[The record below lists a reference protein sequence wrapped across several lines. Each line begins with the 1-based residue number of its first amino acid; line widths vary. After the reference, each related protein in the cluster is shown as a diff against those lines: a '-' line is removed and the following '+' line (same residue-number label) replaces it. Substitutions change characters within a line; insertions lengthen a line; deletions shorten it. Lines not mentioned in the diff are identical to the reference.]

1 MESTAEHTHTER
13 RAEARP
19 GSRAA
24 SAGEPV
30 KPRNQRW
37 EILKRGR
44 IAIPLTVLALIALVT
59 IAAPL
64 FAPYSPTELL
74 GAPLLEPSGDHLL
87 GTDDFGR
94 DVLSRLIY
102 AGRVSLG
109 VAAGSV
115 AIATLA
121 GVTLGLIAGYTRGIF
136 NLIIMRAMDILLSF
150 PTIVLAIAMVAFLG
164 PSIRN
169 LIIIIGVIYTPR
181 FVRVVYGST
190 LQVSEAEYVQAAR
203 VVGSSNA
210 RILRTAVLP
219 NVMAPILVQIS
230 LSLGLAILVESGL
243 SFLGL
248 GAQPPTPTWGNMIS
262 SARPFMEFYPHLL
275 ISPSVV
281 IGVTI
286 LMLNT
291 LGDGLRDALDPR
303 LKGSK

>member
-1 MESTAEHTHTER
+1 MNTSANAVEQMDTSPKAAPAIQRLKSTR
-13 RAEARP
+13 
-19 GSRAA
+19 S
-24 SAGEPV
+24 
-30 KPRNQRW
+30 KRW
-37 EILKRGR
+37 DVLKRPR
-44 IAIPLTVLALIALVT
+44 VAFPLSVLVLIALTT

-64 FAPYSPTELL
+64 VAPYSPTKLL
-74 GAPLLEPSGDHLL
+74 GQPLLEPGGAHLL

-115 AIATLA
+115 ALATLA
-121 GVTLGLIAGYTRGIF
+121 GVTLGLIAGYARGW
-136 NLIIMRAMDILLSF
+136 LESLIMRAMDILLSF
-150 PTIVLAIAMVAFLG
+150 PTIVFAIAMVAFLG

-181 FVRVVYGST
+181 FTRIVYGST
-190 LQVSEAEYVQAAR
+190 LQVAEAEYVQAAR
-203 VVGSSNA
+203 VVGSTDA

-248 GAQPPTPTWGNMIS
+248 GTQPPTPTWGNMIS
-262 SARPFMEFYPHLL
+262 SARPFMEIYPHLL

>member
-1 MESTAEHTHTER
+1 MESTAEQTQTAAATPESRSSTPSRLER
-13 RAEARP
+13 A
-19 GSRAA
+19 
-24 SAGEPV
+24 
-30 KPRNQRW
+30 KPKNQRW
-37 EILKRGR
+37 AILKRGR
-44 IAIPLTVLALIALVT
+44 VAFPLVVLVLIALVT
-59 IAAPL
+59 VGAPL

-74 GAPLLEPSGDHLL
+74 GMPLADPNSDNLL

-109 VAAGSV
+109 VAVGAV

-121 GVTLGLIAGYTRGIF
+121 GVTLGLIAGYARGIF
-136 NLIIMRAMDILLSF
+136 DIIIMRSMDILLSF

-181 FVRVVYGST
+181 FVRIVYGST
-190 LQVSEAEYVQAAR
+190 LQISEAEYVQAAR
-203 VVGSSNA
+203 VVGATNG

-262 SARPFMEFYPHLL
+262 LARPFMEFYPHLL
-275 ISPSVV
+275 IAPSVV

-303 LKGSK
+303 LKGSE

>member
-1 MESTAEHTHTER
+1 METTAGTPDQVNHIR
-13 RAEARP
+13 KSRK
-19 GSRAA
+19 GLSRAA
-24 SAGEPV
+24 RVKSAG
-30 KPRNQRW
+30 NSRW
-37 EILKRGR
+37 SILKRPR
-44 IAIPLTVLALIALVT
+44 IAFPLGVLLLIALITV
-59 IAAPL
+59 AAPL
-64 FAPYSPTELL
+64 VAPYSPTKLL
-74 GAPLLEPSGDHLL
+74 GAPLLKPGGDHLL

-94 DVLSRLIY
+94 DLLSRLIY

-109 VAAGSV
+109 VALGSV
-115 AIATLA
+115 ILATLA
-121 GVTLGLIAGYTRGIF
+121 GVTLGLIAGYARGIVEAV
-136 NLIIMRAMDILLSF
+136 IMRAMDILLSF

-169 LIIIIGVIYTPR
+169 LIIIIGIIYTPR

-190 LQVSEAEYVQAAR
+190 LQIAEAEYVQAAR
-203 VVGSSNA
+203 VLGSTDT

-219 NVMAPILVQIS
+219 NVMAPILVQVS

-262 SARPFMEFYPHLL
+262 GARPFMEIHPHLL
-275 ISPSVV
+275 ISPSIV
-281 IGVTI
+281 IGITI